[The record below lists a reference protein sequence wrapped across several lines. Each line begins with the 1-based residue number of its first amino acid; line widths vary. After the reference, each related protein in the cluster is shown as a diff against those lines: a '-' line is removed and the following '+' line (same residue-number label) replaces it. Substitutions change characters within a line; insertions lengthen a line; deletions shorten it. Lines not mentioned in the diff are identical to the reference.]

1 MKKLKDVYFRK
12 TDLAS
17 SGNMTFDQNMLT
29 LLMAIDED
37 KSVFE
42 ISRQTNLEAFD
53 GVSHQDATTAVSYPT
68 NQVDHGSPIKCVARD
83 ERRATTRRA
92 GRRSA
97 TS

>member
-42 ISRQTNLEAFD
+42 ISRQTKLDPVVFKE
-53 GVSHQDATTAVSYPT
+53 
-68 NQVDHGSPIKCVARD
+68 C
-83 ERRATTRRA
+83 
-92 GRRSA
+92 
-97 TS
+97 

>member
-42 ISRQTNLEAFD
+42 ISRQTKLDPVVFKECFVKPPA
-53 GVSHQDATTAVSYPT
+53 SKYT
-68 NQVDHGSPIKCVARD
+68 
-83 ERRATTRRA
+83 
-92 GRRSA
+92 
-97 TS
+97 